1 MGVARL
7 GHNLET
13 KPPPNYHHHH
23 NAVIGKAV
31 AVSQGIKD
39 VWSFLWPGQ
48 CSCFFLCVETQLGS
62 GLFFVLIH
70 HGHAT
75 DLSDI
80 DVL

>member
-13 KPPPNYHHHH
+13 KPPLNYHHHH

-48 CSCFFLCVETQLGS
+48 CSWF
-62 GLFFVLIH
+62 FFVLRH
-70 HGHAT
+70 NWEVVFF
-75 DLSDI
+75 LS
-80 DVL
+80 